1 MEESKGYAMKE
12 KIKDYLT
19 ETIQTKRNMKKRI
32 IQLDDSLREIKANNK
47 DLIKERDM
55 YKTKLRKLKQEY
67 TEYKKEM
74 QLLID
79 RYEKELKKVENEYKK
94 KSI

>member
-1 MEESKGYAMKE
+1 MKE

-32 IQLDDSLREIKANNK
+32 IQLDDDLKEIKANNK

-55 YKTKLRKLKQEY
+55 YKTKLRTLKQEY
-67 TEYKKEM
+67 TEYQKEM
-74 QLLID
+74 ELILNK
-79 RYEKELKKVENEYKK
+79 YEKELKRSK
-94 KSI
+94 

>member
-1 MEESKGYAMKE
+1 MSFKNKLS
-12 KIKDYLT
+12 DYLT

-32 IQLDDSLREIKANNK
+32 IQLDDTLREIKANNK
-47 DLIKERDM
+47 DLIKEKDM

>member
-1 MEESKGYAMKE
+1 MKQ
-12 KIKDYLT
+12 KIHDYLE
-19 ETIQTKRNMKKRI
+19 ETIQTKKNMKKRI
-32 IQLDDSLREIKANNK
+32 IQLDNDLKEIKANNK
-47 DLIKERDM
+47 DLIKDKDM

>member
-19 ETIQTKRNMKKRI
+19 ETIQTKKNMKKRI
-32 IQLDDSLREIKANNK
+32 LQLDDDLKEIKANNK

-55 YKTKLRKLKQEY
+55 YKTKLRTLKQEY
-67 TEYKKEM
+67 TEYQKEM
-74 QLLID
+74 ELILNK
-79 RYEKELKKVENEYKK
+79 YEKELKRSK
-94 KSI
+94 

>member
-1 MEESKGYAMKE
+1 MKE
-12 KIKDYLT
+12 KIKCYLE

-32 IQLDDSLREIKANNK
+32 IQLDDTLREIKANNK

>member
-1 MEESKGYAMKE
+1 MKE
-12 KIKDYLT
+12 KIHDYLE

-32 IQLDDSLREIKANNK
+32 VNLDRDLKEIKANNK
-47 DLIKERDM
+47 DIIKERDM

>member
-12 KIKDYLT
+12 KIKCYLE

-32 IQLDDSLREIKANNK
+32 IQLDDDLKEIKANNK

-55 YKTKLRKLKQEY
+55 YKTKLRTLKQEY
-67 TEYKKEM
+67 TEYQKEM
-74 QLLID
+74 ELILNK
-79 RYEKELKKVENEYKK
+79 YEKELKRSK
-94 KSI
+94 

>member
-32 IQLDDSLREIKANNK
+32 IQLDEELTIIKKNNVK
-47 DLIKERDM
+47 LIKDKDM
-55 YKTKLRKLKQEY
+55 YKTKLRTLKQEY
-67 TEYKKEM
+67 TEYQKEM
-74 QLLID
+74 ELILNK
-79 RYEKELKKVENEYKK
+79 YEKELKRSK
-94 KSI
+94 